1 MRYRLP
7 LAASLVALSVA
18 AACQPAA
25 KPLPQPNQPTPWAP
39 GTVATPPAPPPT
51 VEEAAAFFARV
62 DTDLHKLYTNRDRA
76 AWVSMTYITD
86 DTEVLAANG
95 DENVAEYLNRAITE
109 ARRFDGLALPADTAR
124 QAYLLKLAATTPSP
138 QEPAL
143 RSELA
148 QILAS
153 MAGDYGKAKS
163 CSNDPRTGKEKCLEL
178 GDLSKIIKE
187 ERDYQ
192 KLLEAWKGWHDTG
205 KGVKDRF
212 ARYVQLGNMGAVEL
226 GYKDLG
232 EYWRAGYDMP
242 PQAFAA
248 DIERLWQQ
256 VRPLYEQL
264 HCYVRA
270 KLTKKH
276 GADKVNANGS
286 IPAHLLG
293 NMWAQ
298 EWADIYPLVEP
309 YPGQP
314 SLDVTKKLVQ
324 KKTDAKG
331 MVRLGEQFFTSLGM
345 DALPPSFWERSMFT
359 KPKDRSVVCHAS
371 AWDVQYNNDLRI
383 KMCIKIDEE
392 DLITIHHEL
401 GHDYYFHYYHQLPI
415 LFQNGAND
423 GFHEGIGDTLTLSI
437 TPTYL
442 KSIGLLDRI
451 PDNPKAEINL
461 QLKQALEK
469 VAFLPFGKVIDE
481 WRWNVFS
488 GSVPKEKYNEAWWA
502 LRRKIQGVEPPLP
515 RDAGEFDA
523 GAKYHVPANTPYMR
537 YFLARIY
544 QFQFHRALC
553 KAAGQT
559 GPLASCS
566 IYGNKAAGE
575 KFMTM
580 LKMGASKPWP
590 EALAALSGETQAD
603 ASALLDYFA
612 PLSKWLAEQNKGQ
625 TCGWAGG
632 EAPSGPATTATPGPA
647 VAPPGP
653 APSVAMPAST
663 MGPGPAS
670 MVDMGVSAAPA
681 APMSATPP
689 AAASPIC
696 PPGTEAMGAP
706 PPKGRETFCARKGP
720 DGALV
725 KHGPYKSFSA
735 GGRAELQGEY
745 AEGQM
750 TGHWVLFHPT
760 GAKESEGSMTLGKKV
775 GVWSFFDPTGKKLR
789 DETQK

>member
-1 MRYRLP
+1 MRHRLSLCSALLALTVVACHPRRQP
-7 LAASLVALSVA
+7 LPPAGGAAARPAASGTPQAPTG
-18 AACQPAA
+18 PA
-25 KPLPQPNQPTPWAP
+25 
-39 GTVATPPAPPPT
+39 T
-51 VEEAAAFFARV
+51 VEEATAFFAKV
-62 DTDLHKLYTNRDRA
+62 DADLHRLYTHRDRA

-86 DTEVLAANG
+86 DTETLAATG
-95 DENVAEYLNRAITE
+95 DEAVMEYLGHAIQD
-109 ARRFDGLALPADTAR
+109 AKRFDGLPLPPDVAR
-124 QAYLLKLAATTPSP
+124 QAYLLKLAATTPAP
-138 QEPAL
+138 ADPAL
-143 RSELA
+143 RSELSH
-148 QILAS
+148 ILAS

-163 CSNDPRTGKEKCLEL
+163 CSKDPRTGQEKCLEL

-187 ERDYQ
+187 ERDYN
-192 KLLEAWKGWHDTG
+192 KLLDAWKGWHDTG
-205 KGVKDRF
+205 KGVRDRF
-212 ARYVQLGNMGAVEL
+212 ARYVQLGNKGAEEL

-232 EYWRAGYDMP
+232 EYWRSGYDMP
-242 PQAFAA
+242 PQAFSD

-264 HCYVRA
+264 HCYVRSR
-270 KLTKKH
+270 LTKKY

-314 SLDVTKKLVQ
+314 SLDVTRKLVQ
-324 KKTDAKG
+324 KKVDAKG
-331 MVRLGEQFFTSLGM
+331 MVKLGEQFFTSLGM
-345 DALPPSFWERSMFT
+345 DPLPQSFWDRSMFT
-359 KPKDRSVVCHAS
+359 KPKDRNVVCHAS
-371 AWDVQYNNDLRI
+371 AWDVQYANDLRI
-383 KMCIKIDEE
+383 KMCIKPDEE

-401 GHDYYFHYYHQLPI
+401 GHDYYFHYYYQLPV

-442 KSIGLLDRI
+442 KSIGLLDRV
-451 PDNPKAEINL
+451 PDNAKADINL

-481 WRWNVFS
+481 WRWDVFS
-488 GSVPKEKYNEAWWA
+488 GKIPKEKYNEAWWA
-502 LRRKIQGVEPPLP
+502 MRKRVSGIEAPLP
-515 RDAGEFDA
+515 RDAAEFDP

-553 KAAGQT
+553 QAAGQT
-559 GPLASCS
+559 GPLSTCS

-575 KFMTM
+575 KFMAM
-580 LKMGASKPWP
+580 LKLGASKPWP

-632 EAPSGPATTATPGPA
+632 EPPAT
-647 VAPPGP
+647 P
-653 APSVAMPAST
+653 APA
-663 MGPGPAS
+663 
-670 MVDMGVSAAPA
+670 AAPA
-681 APMSATPP
+681 ALPAASSLPGATATPP
-689 AAASPIC
+689 VTPTPPTTTGAATPATSAPSPALSTC
-696 PPGTEAMGAP
+696 PPGTEPMGQP
-706 PPKGRETFCARKGP
+706 PPKGREVFCARKGA
-720 DGALV
+720 DGAV
-725 KHGPYKSFSA
+725 IKQGPYKSFTL
-735 GGRAELQGEY
+735 GGRPELEGEY
-745 AEGQM
+745 ADGQM
-750 TGHWVLFHPT
+750 AGHWIIYHPN
-760 GAKESEGSMTLGKKV
+760 GSKESEGAMTGGKKT
-775 GVWSFFDPTGKKLR
+775 GVWTFYDPNGKKLR
-789 DETQK
+789 DETMK